1 MSGRGRTQRNAR
13 RPPEKG
19 KRLLDEDYED
29 PLEVEGLVVKNEVCT
44 DIFPEDI
51 LPSNDEDEIFG
62 MVDGQNLV
70 AEHQRIL
77 YNKEVNDQRSVVE
90 RLGSLE
96 RKVDFLL
103 NLNSKI
109 LARVDKIC
117 EDMKGGVE
125 YTNEFPV
132 EDVAGLEAIDEKIAN
147 NRKKYVSFNLVFF
160 LR

>member
-19 KRLLDEDYED
+19 KRLLSDDDYED

-51 LPSNDEDEIFG
+51 LPSNDEEEIFG
-62 MVDGQNLV
+62 LVDGQNLV

-147 NRKKYVSFNLVFF
+147 NRKKYVSLNLLLF
-160 LR
+160 